1 MAEGGRLR
9 KKIGETL
16 VAHGVINEEQLQK
29 ARLEQR
35 RSGGRLGDILVRHQ
49 SAGEMQIAKALAEQN
64 NIPLMDF
71 GREECDP
78 DAVKLV
84 PRHFAEKYRCIAH
97 RIINNELWVV
107 MADPLSLSVIHDLEF
122 ATGMRIQLW
131 LSTPS
136 QILSA
141 IEDYYSEGGPARK
154 EESGPQNQPIPPAAD
169 PLPEQNQIEVAAEP
183 HDRNAEASGRIAEIV
198 DEILE
203 QAVTSGASDIHLEAG
218 EDGVTVRQRLDGL
231 LRDVSTFPKWAQNG
245 LISRV
250 KIMASMDISEKRLP
264 QDGRLRIWSKE
275 GRKVDFRVS
284 SLRTL
289 HGEKVVLRILDHSRG
304 IPSLD
309 ELGFSAGDL
318 KQVRG
323 FVKRQYGMIL
333 TVGPTGSGKSTTLAA
348 ALATVRAP
356 EINIVTI
363 EDPVEYEIAGINQ
376 TQVHEK
382 IKLTFARSLRAIL
395 RQDPDVILVGE
406 IRDQETARIAMQAAQ
421 TGHLVLSTLHTDDAP
436 SAVTRLCDM
445 GIEPYIIGS
454 TLVGVI
460 AQRLVRKLC
469 EHCRKPYVPPDDV
482 LTALNITRYNL
493 SWPMY
498 HSAGCPECRHTGY
511 RGRVGIYQLM
521 SISDR
526 ISRLISQHGDENA
539 IRDAALEAGMLT
551 LGDDGL
557 AKVKAGITSP
567 DELLR
572 VVTEEKEIRTICPG
586 CGCSI
591 GIDFVACPE
600 CGRRIGGG
608 CTHCGR
614 ALKPSWHFCPFCSNP
629 VSQQRSIA
637 RSNTV
642 EFLEKSGRG

>member
-1 MAEGGRLR
+1 M
-9 KKIGETL
+9 
-16 VAHGVINEEQLQK
+16 VAQGVINEEQLQR

-35 RSGGRLGDILVRHQ
+35 RSGGRLGDILVRQ
-49 SAGEMQIAKALAEQN
+49 KAATELQIAKALAEQN
-64 NIPLMDF
+64 NIPLMNFD
-71 GREECDP
+71 REECDP
-78 DAVKLV
+78 SVVRLI
-84 PRHFAEKYRCIAH
+84 PRQFAEKYRCIPH
-97 RIINNELWVV
+97 RIVNQELWVV

-122 ATGMRIQLW
+122 ATGKRIRLC

-136 QILSA
+136 QILAA
-141 IEDYYSEGGPARK
+141 IGRFYSEGGANPQK
-154 EESGPQNQPIPPAAD
+154 QSGRDSLQPDNEP
-169 PLPEQNQIEVAAEP
+169 PEQSPIEVVADSQDRGPEATGPVAEM
-183 HDRNAEASGRIAEIV
+183 V

-203 QAVTSGASDIHLEAG
+203 QAILSGASDIHIEAC
-218 EDGVTVRQRLDGL
+218 ENEVTVRHRLDGL
-231 LRDVSTFPKWAQNG
+231 LKEVSTVPKLVQDG
-245 LISRV
+245 LVSRL
-250 KIMASMDISEKRLP
+250 KIMASMDIAEKRLP

-289 HGEKVVLRILDHSRG
+289 HGEKVVLRMLDHSRG
-304 IPSLD
+304 LPSLD
-309 ELGFSAGDL
+309 TLGFSAGDL
-318 KQVRG
+318 KQVRS
-323 FVKRQYGMIL
+323 FLKHQYGMIL

-348 ALATVRAP
+348 ALASIRTP
-356 EINIVTI
+356 EVNIVTI

-454 TLVGVI
+454 TLIGVI

-469 EHCRKPYVPPDDV
+469 EHCRKPYVPSDDV
-482 LTALNITRYNL
+482 LKELNITRRDL

-498 HSAGCPECRHTGY
+498 HSVGCPECRHTGY
-511 RGRVGIYQLM
+511 RGRTGIYQLM
-521 SISDR
+521 GVSDR
-526 ISRLISQHGDENA
+526 ISRMISLHADENA
-539 IRDAALEAGMLT
+539 IRDAALETGMMT
-551 LGDDGL
+551 LGEDGL
-557 AKVKAGITSP
+557 AKVKDGITSP

-572 VVTEEKEIRTICPG
+572 VVTEVNEIRTVCPS

-591 GIDFVACPE
+591 GVDFHVCPD

-608 CTHCGR
+608 CNHCGR
-614 ALKPSWHFCPFCSNP
+614 ALKPSWHYCPFCSNP
-629 VSQQRSIA
+629 VSPQRA
-637 RSNTV
+637 AVGGNAV
-642 EFLEKSGRG
+642 EFRETGNAAAEARHR